1 MVVLPEISKHS
12 HSSHP
17 RVTFP
22 FGNLSKIPL
31 VLKFGKEMKY
41 FQENTSTF
49 AKEKESWN
57 FKLLSQRDCAPL

>member
-17 RVTFP
+17 RMTFLL
-22 FGNLSKIPL
+22 GNLSKILL

-49 AKEKESWN
+49 FKEKESWN
-57 FKLLSQRDCAPL
+57 FKLLSQREGALL